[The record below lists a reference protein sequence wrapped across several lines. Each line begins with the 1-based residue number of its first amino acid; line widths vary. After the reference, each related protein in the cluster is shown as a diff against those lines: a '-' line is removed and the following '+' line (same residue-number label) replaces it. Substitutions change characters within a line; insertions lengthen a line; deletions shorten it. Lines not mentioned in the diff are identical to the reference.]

1 MDLHALIKQKSLDKL
16 SDEEL
21 IALFEDV
28 NEFNQAVYDFAISYE
43 SYMKVPKNYG
53 DSDKLSM
60 IEAHIIYNI
69 FKSPGINAIELNE
82 IWNVSKAYISK
93 IINKLESDG
102 YIYREINPE
111 NKRKYDLYL
120 TKKGEIFNKKHMI
133 HDIESTIFTTT
144 FLSQDFSL
152 DEIAKSR
159 IFLRKYKDAIEKE

>member
-1 MDLHALIKQKSLDKL
+1 
-16 SDEEL
+16 
-21 IALFEDV
+21 
-28 NEFNQAVYDFAISYE
+28 
-43 SYMKVPKNYG
+43 
-53 DSDKLSM
+53 M

-120 TKKGEIFNKKHMI
+120 TKKGEIFNKNI
-133 HDIESTIFTTT
+133 
-144 FLSQDFSL
+144 
-152 DEIAKSR
+152 
-159 IFLRKYKDAIEKE
+159 